1 MSWNSTSLVRWCSL
15 LHVLRSSV
23 WAVERD
29 SLKGGQE
36 GQCVSLL
43 SPIPG
48 PGKAGKCLIKV
59 PLCRPPELAPA
70 WLGWSSYTNTSP
82 CETPP
87 TIFSLSYVEPGL
99 EHCAWSEVLLALAPS
114 CPGTDALFISGREA
128 STFYPRK
135 EWSWIPVLVRP
146 CSAVEGKV
154 LRHVP
159 ETFICIDVRE
169 KNRAFV
175 SVRSSLTHAWRIS

>member
-82 CETPP
+82 CERHHPRYSAFPTWSLGWNIVLGLRFCLLWHPVARAPTPYSSP
-87 TIFSLSYVEPGL
+87 AGKLRPFTRGKSGAGSQFSFARVQLLKERFSDMFLKRLS
-99 EHCAWSEVLLALAPS
+99 VLMY
-114 CPGTDALFISGREA
+114 GR
-128 STFYPRK
+128 
-135 EWSWIPVLVRP
+135 
-146 CSAVEGKV
+146 
-154 LRHVP
+154 
-159 ETFICIDVRE
+159 
-169 KNRAFV
+169 
-175 SVRSSLTHAWRIS
+175 RIGPL

>member
-128 STFYPRK
+128 STFTRGKSGAGSQFSFARVQLLK
-135 EWSWIPVLVRP
+135 ERFSDMFLKRLSVLMYGR
-146 CSAVEGKV
+146 
-154 LRHVP
+154 
-159 ETFICIDVRE
+159 
-169 KNRAFV
+169 
-175 SVRSSLTHAWRIS
+175 RIGPL